1 MSLEFGESVYKL
13 AQQLAEQ
20 GIDANQ
26 IAKVLFDRDSEGSN
40 YGIGII
46 LGGDGKAMASSPT
59 LLEYTSR
66 ELQLSA
72 AGGYMNTNALREE
85 LRVAALEWQ
94 RVPEKYWEH
103 FRIAVP
109 SDAGTGAVKTAVEIL
124 LMLKDGVGAI
134 GVEELGW
141 PAYRA
146 IAKVSRVVC
155 EEFPADG
162 VITGRGILPIYQ
174 AGPMN
179 TTGQVKDMEVVKAR
193 AKSAGQ
199 QADYVV
205 LDRAYSGFEFARL
218 LETHSY
224 DDIMRMSFERQVM
237 PFVEEGV
244 TFCLAVSPTKS
255 FVSFA
260 LRPCGLLLVHCPD
273 SSRAKEMTTSINA
286 AMRARGSAFEH
297 PATRAFVRATIN
309 DRPKLEAEHEA
320 ALKRVAQAEAMW
332 RKHVKGTPIEYLYC
346 DDYAGLFRNP
356 KARDDAPVHIYNEHI
371 YPVFS
376 GGRCRQN
383 VTGIPADEQTAAR
396 HVKVFAQQCF

>member
-1 MSLEFGESVYKL
+1 MSLEFGKSVYKQ

-40 YGIGII
+40 YGIGIV
-46 LGGDGKAMASSPT
+46 LGGDGKAMASSAT
-59 LLEYTSR
+59 LLEHTSR

-72 AGGYMNTNALREE
+72 AGNYMNTNALREE
-85 LRVAALEWQ
+85 LRFAALKWQ

-109 SDAGTGAVKTAVEIL
+109 SDAGTGAVKTAAEIL
-124 LMLKDGVGAI
+124 LMLKDGISAI

-141 PAYRA
+141 PAYKA
-146 IAKVSRVVC
+146 IANVSRVGC
-155 EEFPADG
+155 KEFPVDA
-162 VITGRGILPIYQ
+162 VISGSDILPIYQ

-179 TTGQVKDMEVVKAR
+179 TTGQVKDVQVVKAR
-193 AKSAGQ
+193 AGSAGRQ
-199 QADYVV
+199 GDYVV

-237 PFVEEGV
+237 PFVDEGV

-260 LRPCGLLLVHCPD
+260 LRPCGLLLIFCPD
-273 SSRAKEMTTSINA
+273 GSRAKEITTSINA

-297 PATRAFVRATIN
+297 PATRAFVKAMIN
-309 DRPKLEAEHEA
+309 DRQKLEAEHEA
-320 ALKRVAQAEAMW
+320 ALKRVAQAEATW
-332 RKHVKGTPIEYLYC
+332 RRHVKDTAIEQLYSEE
-346 DDYAGLFRNP
+346 YAGLFRNP

-376 GGRCRQN
+376 RGRCRQN

-396 HVKVFAQQCF
+396 HVKVFAEQCY